1 MMVMSENSG
10 KRIGRELVQKPF
22 PGGTG
27 DREDEAGGVGDEFF
41 KDMKMM
47 GIGFMQGSWAF
58 SMAPPCSKMG
68 FDI

>member
-27 DREDEAGGVGDEFF
+27 TVRMRLVGLEMSFLR
-41 KDMKMM
+41 
-47 GIGFMQGSWAF
+47 I
-58 SMAPPCSKMG
+58 
-68 FDI
+68 

>member
-1 MMVMSENSG
+1 M
-10 KRIGRELVQKPF
+10 QKPF

-41 KDMKMM
+41 EDMKMM
-47 GIGFMQGSWAF
+47 GIGFMQGSWVF
-58 SMAPPCSKMG
+58 STAPPCPKMG